1 MKTILVT
8 GAAGYIGSITTDLL
22 LAKGYKV
29 IAVDN
34 LSKGHPEAIEYLQK
48 KYGKEK
54 ITLDQLD
61 LRTDKLDPV
70 FKENNIQAI
79 LHFAAFLDVGESWKI
94 PEKYITNNVCGTQN
108 LVTAAMRNNVR
119 KIVFSSSGV
128 VYGDAQ
134 YVPMDEEH
142 PIAPPASPYG
152 TTKQICEQILSCYA
166 KCNMLQY
173 VFLRYFNVCGAADDS
188 QLGDAKNPPHSL
200 VQNCIRGAL
209 GIQKFELNFTPV
221 DTPDSSPIR
230 DYVNVVDLGRAHVL
244 ALEYMDKHPEESNI
258 FNLGTGTGNSVL
270 EIVNTVKKITGV
282 DFPVSE
288 STNRRLGEATK
299 MIADITKAKKVLD
312 WEPQHS
318 IEDSVRTLVE
328 WYKKHPRGW

>member
-1 MKTILVT
+1 MKNILVT

-22 LAKGYKV
+22 LGKGYTV
-29 IAVDN
+29 VALDN

-48 KYGKEK
+48 KHGKKK
-54 ITLDQLD
+54 IKLYQLD
-61 LRTDKLDPV
+61 LRKDQLDQV
-70 FKENNIQAI
+70 FKENDIHAI
-79 LHFAAFLDVGESWKI
+79 LHFAALLDVGESWKI
-94 PEKYITNNVCGTQN
+94 PQEYITNNVCGTQN
-108 LVTAAMRNNVR
+108 LVTAAMLNNVR

-142 PIAPPASPYG
+142 PIAPAASPYG

-166 KCNMLQY
+166 KCKMLQY

-221 DTPDSSPIR
+221 KTPDGSPIR
-230 DYVNVVDLGRAHVL
+230 DYVNVVDLGLAHIK
-244 ALEYMDKHPEESNI
+244 ALEYMDKHPGKSNV

-270 EIVNTVKKITGV
+270 EIVNTVKKISSM
-282 DFPVSE
+282 DFPVAE
-288 STNRRLGEATK
+288 SADRRPGEATK
-299 MIADITKAKKVLD
+299 MIANITKAKKLLG
-312 WEPQHS
+312 WEPKHTL
-318 IEDSVRTLVE
+318 EDSVTTLVR
-328 WYKKHPRGW
+328 WYSKHPRGW